1 MAALTR
7 RAKGVPLSLLIV
19 KYFAYAFV
27 LICAAWVVS
36 FTALSA
42 SMNAGAV
49 YPANWGAAHAG
60 ETAKALQGV
69 APLDPQSIPTAYH
82 YALFAADGELLA
94 ADMDGTMLEHARELA
109 ADGEAAAETEVT
121 GSAGATYASFRLS
134 DGTFCVLGS
143 DYLPQFA
150 SPSLRDSLPNP
161 QNIMLAAGALG
172 SLAAVALVARRAGR
186 VISRKMEPLT
196 DAAERVS
203 RQDLDFSVEPDNVRE
218 VNEVLSAMDGMR
230 SSLKES
236 LEARWDAERRQRD
249 QVAALAHDLKTP
261 LTVMRANADY
271 LVEEAASLA
280 ASGASL
286 GVDKLGDLSDAAADI
301 AAAVERLDS
310 YVGLLIGVSK
320 GDAASLEG
328 DGVAS
333 KDGGAD
339 ADELA
344 AAVEADARALSH
356 AKGIALLVSGADD
369 VAGLKVA
376 GDIGELSRAV
386 MNVVSNA
393 VDHASNRVSVL
404 LRAEGSFLEIEVTD
418 DGRGF
423 SPEAL
428 ERGCERFFQGD
439 ASRSGGHH
447 GLGLYIAA
455 KTMRDNGGDVRL
467 SNIVDGVGAVHGARV
482 VLRVS
487 AAQ

>member
-7 RAKGVPLSLLIV
+7 RAKGVPLSLLIA

-60 ETAKALQGV
+60 ETAKALQGEC
-69 APLDPQSIPTAYH
+69 PLDPQSIPTAYR

-94 ADMDGTMLEHARELA
+94 ADMDGAMLEHSRELA
-109 ADGEAAAETEVT
+109 ADGVAAAETEVT
-121 GSAGATYASFRLS
+121 GSAGATYASFGLS

-150 SPSLRDSLPNP
+150 SPSLRDALPNP

-186 VISRKMEPLT
+186 FISRKMAPLT

-203 RQDLDFSVEPDNVRE
+203 RQDLDFSVEPGGVRE

-261 LTVMRANADY
+261 LTVVRANAEF
-271 LVEEAASLA
+271 VSEEACAL
-280 ASGASL
+280 ASGGASP
-286 GVDKLGDLSDAAADI
+286 DKAKFGDIADAAADI
-301 AAAVERLDS
+301 AAASERLDS

-320 GDAASLEG
+320 GGAASLEG
-328 DGVAS
+328 RRAN
-333 KDGGAD
+333 AR
-339 ADELA
+339 ELA
-344 AAVEADARALSH
+344 AAIEADARTFAH
-356 AKGIALLVSGADD
+356 AKGVVLSVSGTERL
-369 VAGLKVA
+369 AGSEVA

-386 MNVVSNA
+386 ANVVSNA
-393 VDHASNRVSVL
+393 IDHASERVSVL
-404 LRAEGSFLEIEVTD
+404 LRTEGSFLEVQVVD
-418 DGRGF
+418 DGDGF

-455 KTMRDNGGDVRL
+455 EAARAHGGDVLL
-467 SNIVDGVGAVHGARV
+467 SNITGEGGAVQGACV
-482 VLRVS
+482 IIKIPL
-487 AAQ
+487 A

>member
-7 RAKGVPLSLLIV
+7 RAKGVPLSLLIA

-36 FTALSA
+36 FAALSA
-42 SMNAGAV
+42 STNAGAV

-60 ETAKALQGV
+60 ETAKALQGKG
-69 APLDPQSIPTAYH
+69 PLDPRSIPTAYR

-94 ADMDGTMLEHARELA
+94 ADMDGAMLEHARELA

-121 GSAGATYASFRLS
+121 GSAGATYASFGLS

-143 DYLPQFA
+143 DYMPQFA

-186 VISRKMEPLT
+186 SISRKMAPLT

-203 RQDLDFSVEPDNVRE
+203 RQDLDFSVEPGGVRE

-280 ASGASL
+280 TCGASL
-286 GVDKLGDLSDAAADI
+286 GSDELDDLSGAAADI
-301 AAAVERLDS
+301 AAAAERLDS
-310 YVGLLIGVSK
+310 YVGLLIGVSR
-320 GDAASLEG
+320 
-328 DGVAS
+328 
-333 KDGGAD
+333 GGAAPSEGRRAD
-339 ADELA
+339 AGEVA
-344 AAVEADARALSH
+344 AAVEADARALAH
-356 AKGIALLVSGADD
+356 AEGVALSVSGAEDLD
-369 VAGLKVA
+369 GLEVP
-376 GDIGELSRAV
+376 GDACEISRAA

-393 VDHASNRVSVL
+393 VEHASERVSVS
-404 LRAEGSFLEIEVTD
+404 LRAEGGILEIEIAD
-418 DGRGF
+418 DGSGF

-439 ASRSGGHH
+439 PSRAGAHH
-447 GLGLYIAA
+447 GLGLYAA
-455 KTMRDNGGDVRL
+455 SEVVRRCGGEIGL
-467 SNIVDGVGAVHGARV
+467 SNDLSRDGAVQGARV
-482 VLRVS
+482 VLS
-487 AAQ
+487 IPLASS

>member
-7 RAKGVPLSLLIV
+7 RAKGVPLSLLIA

-60 ETAKALQGV
+60 ETAKALQGEG
-69 APLDPQSIPTAYH
+69 PLDPQSIPTAYR

-94 ADMDGTMLEHARELA
+94 ADMDGAMLEHARELA

-121 GSAGATYASFRLS
+121 GSAGATYASFGLS

-143 DYLPQFA
+143 DYMPQFA

-186 VISRKMEPLT
+186 SISRKMAPLT

-203 RQDLDFSVEPDNVRE
+203 RQDLDFSVEPGGVRE

-261 LTVMRANADY
+261 LTVVRANAEF
-271 LVEEAASLA
+271 VSEEVCAL
-280 ASGASL
+280 ASGGAL
-286 GVDKLGDLSDAAADI
+286 PDEAKFGDIADAAADI
-301 AAAVERLDS
+301 AAASERLDS

-320 GDAASLEG
+320 GGAASLEG
-328 DGVAS
+328 RRAN
-333 KDGGAD
+333 AR
-339 ADELA
+339 ELA
-344 AAVEADARALSH
+344 AAIEADARTFAH
-356 AKGIALLVSGADD
+356 AKGVVLSVSGTERL
-369 VAGLKVA
+369 AGSEVA

-386 MNVVSNA
+386 ANVVSNA
-393 VDHASNRVSVL
+393 IDHASERVSVL
-404 LRAEGSFLEIEVTD
+404 LRTEGSFLEVQVVD
-418 DGRGF
+418 DGDGF

-455 KTMRDNGGDVRL
+455 EAARAHGGDVLL
-467 SNIVDGVGAVHGARV
+467 SNITGEGGAVQGACV
-482 VLRVS
+482 IIKIPL
-487 AAQ
+487 A

>member
-7 RAKGVPLSLLIV
+7 RAKGVPLSLLIA

-60 ETAKALQGV
+60 ETAKALQGEC
-69 APLDPQSIPTAYH
+69 PLDPQSIPAAYR

-94 ADMDGTMLEHARELA
+94 ADMDGAMLEHARELA
-109 ADGEAAAETEVT
+109 ADGVAAAETEVT
-121 GSAGATYASFRLS
+121 GSAGATYASFGLS

-150 SPSLRDSLPNP
+150 SPSLRDALPNP

-186 VISRKMEPLT
+186 FISRKMAPLT

-203 RQDLDFSVEPDNVRE
+203 RQDLDFSVEPGGVRE

-261 LTVMRANADY
+261 LTVVRANAEF
-271 LVEEAASLA
+271 VSEEACAL
-280 ASGASL
+280 ASGGASP
-286 GVDKLGDLSDAAADI
+286 DKAKFGDIADAAADI
-301 AAAVERLDS
+301 AAASERLDS

-320 GDAASLEG
+320 GGAASLEG
-328 DGVAS
+328 RRAN
-333 KDGGAD
+333 AR
-339 ADELA
+339 ELA
-344 AAVEADARALSH
+344 AAIEADARTFAH
-356 AKGIALLVSGADD
+356 AKGVVLSVSGTERL
-369 VAGLKVA
+369 AGSEVA

-386 MNVVSNA
+386 ANVVSNA
-393 VDHASNRVSVL
+393 IDHASERVSVL
-404 LRAEGSFLEIEVTD
+404 LRTEGSFLEVQVVD
-418 DGRGF
+418 DGDGF

-455 KTMRDNGGDVRL
+455 EAARAHGGDVLL
-467 SNIVDGVGAVHGARV
+467 SNITDEGGVVQGACV
-482 VLRVS
+482 VIKIPL
-487 AAQ
+487 A

>member
-7 RAKGVPLSLLIV
+7 RAKGVPLSLLIA

-27 LICAAWVVS
+27 LICAVWVAS

-60 ETAKALQGV
+60 ETAKALQGKG
-69 APLDPQSIPTAYH
+69 PLDPQSIPTAYR
-82 YALFAADGELLA
+82 YALFAAGGELLA
-94 ADMDGTMLEHARELA
+94 ADMDGAMLERARELA

-121 GSAGATYASFRLS
+121 GSAGATYASFGLS

-143 DYLPQFA
+143 DYMPQFA

-186 VISRKMEPLT
+186 SISRKMAPLT

-203 RQDLDFSVEPDNVRE
+203 RQDLDFSVEPGGVRE

-271 LVEEAASLA
+271 IAEEASSLA
-280 ASGASL
+280 SG
-286 GVDKLGDLSDAAADI
+286 GLGDISGAAADI
-301 AAAVERLDS
+301 AAAAERLDS
-310 YVGLLIGVSK
+310 YVGLLIGVSN
-320 GDAASLEG
+320 
-328 DGVAS
+328 
-333 KDGGAD
+333 GGAAPSEGRRSD
-339 ADELA
+339 AGEVA
-344 AAVEADARALSH
+344 AAVEADARALAH
-356 AKGIALLVSGADD
+356 AEGVALSVSGAE
-369 VAGLKVA
+369 GLDGLEVL
-376 GDIGELSRAV
+376 GDACEISRAA

-393 VDHASNRVSVL
+393 VEHASERVSVS
-404 LRAEGSFLEIEVTD
+404 LRAEGGILEIEVAD
-418 DGRGF
+418 DGSGF

-439 ASRSGGHH
+439 PSRAGAHH
-447 GLGLYIAA
+447 GLGLYAA
-455 KTMRDNGGDVRL
+455 SEALRRCGGEIGL
-467 SNIVDGVGAVHGARV
+467 SNDLARDGAVQGARV
-482 VLRVS
+482 VLS
-487 AAQ
+487 IPLAFSPNS